1 MFRSLLIKEI
11 DRCPLVIFSFD
22 SSVEEEKKARER
34 RSYNWSPT
42 GWST

>member
-1 MFRSLLIKEI
+1 MLRSLLIKEI
-11 DRCPLVIFSFD
+11 DRCPLVIFSFE
-22 SSVEEEKKARER
+22 SSVEEEKEAGGW